1 MLYMYMIK
9 YMCMCMCMYMYV
21 HAHVS
26 GHAHVHAC
34 VCMCMRV
41 HACVCVCTVE
51 GSVGSEAVE
60 SCKSHSQVTQGA
72 AQSSHVRV
80 RERLQRRSVVGL
92 WSRWAWVGRI
102 G

>member
-1 MLYMYMIK
+1 MYMYMS
-9 YMCMCMCMYMYV
+9 YV
-21 HAHVS
+21 HVCACTCKWTC
-26 GHAHVHAC
+26 ACAC
-34 VCMCMRV
+34 VCMYVHVCACM
-41 HACVCVCTVE
+41 CVCVCTVE

-72 AQSSHVRV
+72 VPAVQSSHVRV